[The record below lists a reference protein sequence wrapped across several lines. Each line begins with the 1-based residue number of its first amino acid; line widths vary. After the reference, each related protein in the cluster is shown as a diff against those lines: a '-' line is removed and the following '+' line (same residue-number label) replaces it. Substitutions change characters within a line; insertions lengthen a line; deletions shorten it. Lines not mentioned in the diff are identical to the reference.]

1 MNIRKSDVF
10 LTDVEQQ
17 FEWYA
22 RNAGWDIAE
31 RYLAAVESTCRLLA
45 QYPQL
50 GPFAHFNHP
59 RLRAWRFFVISKP
72 FKKHIIFYEL
82 DDACVTLRRAMHGHR
97 DLPRRLL
104 EKL

>member
-17 FEWYA
+17 FEWA
-22 RNAGWDIAE
+22 LRGRLVGTSLKD
-31 RYLAAVESTCRLLA
+31 YLAAVRVHLVAFSRNIPSLVRSTT
-45 QYPQL
+45 
-50 GPFAHFNHP
+50 HFNHP

-82 DDACVTLRRAMHGHR
+82 DGMLA
-97 DLPRRLL
+97 
-104 EKL
+104 